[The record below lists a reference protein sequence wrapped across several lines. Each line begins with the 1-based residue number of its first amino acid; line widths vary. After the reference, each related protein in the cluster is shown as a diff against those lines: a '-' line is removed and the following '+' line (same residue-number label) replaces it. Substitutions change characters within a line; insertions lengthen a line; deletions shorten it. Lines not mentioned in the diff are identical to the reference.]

1 MPSGRP
7 APPVGSLSGPG
18 GAEGLAAGATN
29 GSDAL
34 GVGSRKPLC
43 ETVVMSLEGR
53 KEEELSMNL
62 NTGYFFRL
70 AN

>member
-53 KEEELSMNL
+53 
-62 NTGYFFRL
+62 
-70 AN
+70 